1 MNFAGL
7 GPGIGVKDFRAVLI
21 FKTKQS
27 FEEFVAGDWEFGG
40 HADAAAKSNEKGA
53 AAGGEVY
60 IEDDIE
66 IYQITEAGIALQ
78 ATVAGTYF
86 RKDPKLN

>member
-1 MNFAGL
+1 
-7 GPGIGVKDFRAVLI
+7 VD
-21 FKTKQS
+21 
-27 FEEFVAGDWEFGG
+27 GDWEFGG

-60 IEDDIE
+60 VEYDIE
-66 IYQITEAGIALQ
+66 IYQMTEAGIALQ

-86 RKDPKLN
+86 RESAGRRQSSNRQQFWGSNLRLTFDIF